1 MAIAHIRDTIWPAIL
16 ALMPLASMVAVL
28 ALFALSRPAHAE
40 EMTVKIE
47 NFTFSPPELTVK
59 SGTTVT
65 WENGDDIPHSVVE
78 AGGKFHSKAL
88 DTGEK
93 FTMTFADAGEL
104 TYFCGLHPHMTGK
117 IIVKP

>member
-1 MAIAHIRDTIWPAIL
+1 MAIAHIRDSAWPAIL
-16 ALMPLASMVAVL
+16 AFMPLASMAAAL
-28 ALFALSRPAHAE
+28 ALFPLSGPAHAE
-40 EMTVKIE
+40 EMIVKIE

-59 SGTTVT
+59 PGTTVT

-93 FTMTFADAGEL
+93 FTMTLADAGEVS
-104 TYFCGLHPHMTGK
+104 YFCGLHPHMTGK

>member
-1 MAIAHIRDTIWPAIL
+1 MAIAHIRDAIWPAIL
-16 ALMPLASMVAVL
+16 ALMPLASMAAVL
-28 ALFALSRPAHAE
+28 ALFPLSAPAHAE
-40 EMTVKIE
+40 GMMVKIE

-59 SGTTVT
+59 PGTTIT

-93 FTMTFADAGEL
+93 FTMRFVDAGEV